1 MKKAKPSK
9 GSARTKRFL
18 DGGAVGALAGLGTLA
33 YLMSRKKKGESEASV
48 PTDKSGYSSGPVDV
62 GRMIEGRGDAEP
74 SAEVK
79 RAMAASQG
87 RPDLIPEGATDAD
100 RATMYGDTVAKR
112 VMPKPKVAAKPV
124 AKSVVKVAE
133 KTVSG
138 GSAPKDT
145 SGYAPPARSVASMIE
160 GKGTAEPTAK
170 KPYPQAEATARL
182 KKAEAERRAG
192 QGLTPRAEYTGI
204 GSRKH
209 IEGLRLERSQKLEEE
224 AKKQFEK
231 NKRENEANKGMKR
244 GGKVKKYASGGS
256 VLSASKRADGIAQ
269 RGKTKGRIC

>member
-33 YLMSRKKKGESEASV
+33 YLMSRKKKGESEGSA
-48 PTDKSGYSSGPVDV
+48 PKDKSGYSSGPVDV

-79 RAMAASQG
+79 RAMAASKGQ
-87 RPDLIPEGATDAD
+87 DELIPEGATDAD

-112 VMPKPKVAAKPV
+112 VMPKPKARTASQTFPISKPAKTTKAGGEGFGKTASLAEDSSQ
-124 AKSVVKVAE
+124 AKTMREQRKQRLGTEYAKQYSAYQ
-133 KTVSG
+133 
-138 GSAPKDT
+138 SAPEGAGKEALKNSMEKAKRD
-145 SGYAPPARSVASMIE
+145 YEASPM
-160 GKGTAEPTAK
+160 K
-170 KPYPQAEATARL
+170 K
-182 KKAEAERRAG
+182 
-192 QGLTPRAEYTGI
+192 
-204 GSRKH
+204 
-209 IEGLRLERSQKLEEE
+209 
-224 AKKQFEK
+224 
-231 NKRENEANKGMKR
+231 

-256 VLSASKRADGIAQ
+256 VSSASKRADGIAQ